1 MSSTALNLRQTES
14 MTAGLLAGRKEIVI
28 AVAVAVAVMVPA
40 LVFGIPSNRDLSNHF
55 RFALPFY
62 DALES
67 GNVFPS
73 WLPDSNG
80 GYGDASFR
88 FYPPALY
95 YLLALMRFLTRSW
108 YAATLATFTLINAL
122 GAMGVYLWAKTI
134 LPSREAMWASIFFS
148 LMPYHLNQY
157 YQATMLAEF
166 AATSV
171 LPFSFYF
178 VEKVCESR
186 RTRNVA
192 GLALF
197 YALLLLTHLPLAVI
211 GSLAL
216 GIYALLRL
224 PKTARLKTSVALATG
239 IFLGLL
245 ASARFWTTVI
255 AEQPWI
261 RADNILPDPSV
272 DYRVNFIFST
282 LSPENLNV
290 WWMNILLA
298 ATFAMLWP
306 SITLLWSFKSKPELV
321 PTSRIALIAPIG
333 LLALTLFMSTP
344 VSRFIWN
351 LVRPLQQ
358 TQFPWRWL
366 AIMSM
371 VVPIVMAATLPYWE
385 SIAKGKKR
393 SLAILAAGSIVISIA
408 FSAAHTVREAKN
420 FDASQFART
429 LQEIPGSRGVSQWWP
444 SWVHEP
450 FQEMKTAVESQ
461 GREVAIERWDPERR
475 EFIVGAGK
483 SDVRVRTFFYPHW
496 KAFSGSSELSVRPD
510 TDGAILVSVPE
521 HASSV
526 VLQFQEPGRVRL
538 TTFFSLLGFLLIF
551 GLMFFRQ
558 PLFYRDRAVTQT

>member
-1 MSSTALNLRQTES
+1 MSSTALNLSQTES
-14 MTAGLLAGRKEIVI
+14 MTVGWLAGHKEIVIVI
-28 AVAVAVAVMVPA
+28 AVAVAAIVPA
-40 LVFGIPSNRDLSNHF
+40 MVFGIPSNRDLSNHF

-62 DALES
+62 DALVS
-67 GNVFPS
+67 GNVCPS
-73 WLPDSNG
+73 WLQDSNG

-108 YAATLATFTLINAL
+108 YVGTLATFTLINAI
-122 GAMGVYLWAKTI
+122 GALGVYLWARTI
-134 LPSREAMWASIFFS
+134 LPSREAMWSGIFFS

-186 RTRNVA
+186 RTRDIA
-192 GLALF
+192 GLALS
-197 YALLLLTHLPLAVI
+197 YAMLLFTHLPLTVI

-224 PKTARLKTSVALATG
+224 PKTHRLKTTVALGMG

-245 ASARFWTTVI
+245 ASARFWTTVL
-255 AEQPWI
+255 AEQASI

-272 DYRVNFIFST
+272 DYRINFIFST

-298 ATFAMLWP
+298 STFAMLWP
-306 SITLLWSFKSKPELV
+306 ALSLLWSSRTKPELM
-321 PTSRIALIAPIG
+321 PTRRIG
-333 LLALTLFMSTP
+333 LSTP
-344 VSRFIWN
+344 VSRVIWT
-351 LVRPLQQ
+351 LARPLQQ

-366 AIMSM
+366 AITSM
-371 VVPIVMAATLPYWE
+371 VVPIVMAAALPYWE

-393 SLAILAAGSIVISIA
+393 ALAILAAGSIAVSIA
-408 FSAAHTVREAKN
+408 FSAAHTVREAKP
-420 FDASQFART
+420 FDATQFART
-429 LQEIPGSRGVSQWWP
+429 LQEIPGSPGVSQWWP

-450 FQEMKTAVESQ
+450 FQKMARAVESP

-475 EFIVGAGK
+475 EFVVGPGK
-483 SDVRVRTFFYPHW
+483 GDVRVRTFFYPHW
-496 KAFSGSSELSVRPD
+496 KAFSGNTELSVRPD
-510 TDGAILVSVPE
+510 KDGAILVGVPE
-521 HASSV
+521 NATTV
-526 VLQFQEPGRVRL
+526 VLQFQEPARVRL
-538 TTFFSLLGFLLIF
+538 TMAIGLLGFMVIF
-551 GLMFFRQ
+551 GL
-558 PLFYRDRAVTQT
+558 LFWNLLFGQDKAGATKVLVS